1 MKEAVD
7 AAKSQY
13 PVDTP
18 RSEIAKHLPG
28 INPRWVTMYL
38 ACCEHGQ
45 VLTGVKDAVNAA
57 KSQFPAGTRKSEIV
71 QQLAEVDGKTANQ
84 YKACCKSGEV
94 LTGVKDAVDAA
105 ITQFPVGTTKIAIA
119 EKLGIGEKKVDRY
132 KSNLKHI
139 ETIREKRQD
148 KTWAKHL
155 TELQEMSRDKKNWV
169 LIRVRATDLR
179 VLLVAKSN
187 ATPALYQYFNR
198 HFGAKWSGDKLH
210 NHTHWK
216 DIKDYNWEYHSIAH
230 DQFQSEREIERKKQ
244 EQDKL

>member
-1 MKEAVD
+1 VKEAVD

-45 VLTGVKDAVNAA
+45 
-57 KSQFPAGTRKSEIV
+57 
-71 QQLAEVDGKTANQ
+71 
-84 YKACCKSGEV
+84 V

-198 HFGAKWSGDKLH
+198 HFGAK
-210 NHTHWK
+210 
-216 DIKDYNWEYHSIAH
+216 
-230 DQFQSEREIERKKQ
+230 
-244 EQDKL
+244 